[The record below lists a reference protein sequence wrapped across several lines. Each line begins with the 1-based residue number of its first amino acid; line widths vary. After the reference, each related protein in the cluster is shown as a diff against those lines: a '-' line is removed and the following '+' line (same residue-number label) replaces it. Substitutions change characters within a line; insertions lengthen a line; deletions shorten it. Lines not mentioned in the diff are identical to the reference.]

1 MKMNNDDSILTG
13 FKQGEERAVKQIFER
28 FHNELVHFATRI
40 TNNQYEAQDIVVE
53 AFLKILPRAKDFTSL
68 ENIRAFLYV
77 VVRHA
82 CYAWQEKQSG
92 LQKKEQAFAYLQDFE
107 TGTEPLM
114 DKEEMIA
121 RTLQQLY
128 GFIQQLPPQ
137 EKKVFVLKVIKQRS
151 ADEIAE
157 ELNISKKTVYNLT
170 SAAISRLRNLVG
182 GSSLP
187 MAIILYSSFFHF
199 FSNQQDF

>member
-1 MKMNNDDSILTG
+1 MKTNNDDNILTG
-13 FKQGEERAVKQIFER
+13 FKQGDERAVKQIFER

-40 TNNQYEAQDIVVE
+40 TGNRYEAQDIVVE

-82 CYAWQEKQSG
+82 CFAWVEKQSG
-92 LQKKEQAFAYLQDFE
+92 LQKKEQAFAYLQDIE
-107 TGTEPLM
+107 TSSEPLM

-121 RTLQQLY
+121 RTIQQLY
-128 GFIQQLPPQ
+128 EFIQQLPPQ
-137 EKKVFVLKVIKQRS
+137 EKKVFILKVIKQRS

-170 SAAISRLRNLVG
+170 SAAISRLRSLVG
-182 GSSLP
+182 RSSLP
-187 MAIILYSSFFHF
+187 MAIMLYVNFFHF
-199 FSNQQDF
+199 FSNQQEF